1 MKRKNRIFQNHCTV
15 RGRIVDLEPIK
26 GIRGPEDLF
35 LLVETELPDDDL
47 TEIPCAAA
55 GEMMKHLE
63 VPLAEGDWVTVS
75 GRLIIDKKEK
85 LCWIEARMVDLVE
98 EEDDQVYVNSAVF
111 QGEIR
116 EGSFLFHHGRAVLS
130 DFTLGV
136 EGSSR
141 KESLELNCL
150 TDISAFQDLCGCLT
164 CGKIQV
170 YGKLDFTITDDATI
184 RCFADISSVSP
195 MHYPCTGEQK
205 TEGGCKDDS

>member
-35 LLVETELPDDDL
+35 LLVETELPDDEL
-47 TEIPCAAA
+47 TEIPCVAA
-55 GEMMKHLE
+55 GKMLKHLK
-63 VPLAEGDWVTVS
+63 VPLTEGDWVTVS

-85 LCWIEARMVDLVE
+85 LCWIEARMVDLV

-150 TDISAFQDLCGCLT
+150 TDISAFQDLYDCLT

-170 YGKLDFTITDDATI
+170 YGKLDFIITDDGTI
-184 RCFADISSVSP
+184 RCFADVSSISP
-195 MHYPCTGEQK
+195 MHCPHKEEQK

>member
-35 LLVETELPDDDL
+35 LLVETELPDDEL
-47 TEIPCAAA
+47 TEIPCVAA
-55 GEMMKHLE
+55 GKMLKHLK
-63 VPLAEGDWVTVS
+63 VPLTEGDWVTVS

-116 EGSFLFHHGRAVLS
+116 EGSFLFHLCIAGFQYRQIFIVDVINTCSVLY
-130 DFTLGV
+130 
-136 EGSSR
+136 
-141 KESLELNCL
+141 SLICSLPVICQGIDCHE
-150 TDISAFQDLCGCLT
+150 I
-164 CGKIQV
+164 V
-170 YGKLDFTITDDATI
+170 LD
-184 RCFADISSVSP
+184 
-195 MHYPCTGEQK
+195 
-205 TEGGCKDDS
+205 

>member
-35 LLVETELPDDDL
+35 LLVETELPDDEL
-47 TEIPCAAA
+47 TEIPCVAA
-55 GEMMKHLE
+55 GKMLKHLK
-63 VPLAEGDWVTVS
+63 VPLTEGDWVTVS

-116 EGSFLFHHGRAVLS
+116 EGSFLFQHGRAILV

-136 EGSSR
+136 DGSSR
-141 KESLELNCL
+141 KESLELSCL
-150 TDISAFQDLCGCLT
+150 TEYLPFRTYVVASPAEKSRCTASWISQ
-164 CGKIQV
+164 
-170 YGKLDFTITDDATI
+170 
-184 RCFADISSVSP
+184 
-195 MHYPCTGEQK
+195 
-205 TEGGCKDDS
+205 

>member
-1 MKRKNRIFQNHCTV
+1 M
-15 RGRIVDLEPIK
+15 
-26 GIRGPEDLF
+26 
-35 LLVETELPDDDL
+35 
-47 TEIPCAAA
+47 
-55 GEMMKHLE
+55 
-63 VPLAEGDWVTVS
+63 
-75 GRLIIDKKEK
+75 
-85 LCWIEARMVDLVE
+85 E